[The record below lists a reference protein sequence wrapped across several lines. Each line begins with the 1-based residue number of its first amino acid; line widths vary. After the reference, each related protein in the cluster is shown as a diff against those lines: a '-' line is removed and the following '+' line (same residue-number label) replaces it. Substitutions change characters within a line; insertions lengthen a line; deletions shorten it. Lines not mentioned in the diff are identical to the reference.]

1 MIRKAV
7 LSLIILLGFAAVAQ
21 EFPRAEVAGM
31 YSYSRFAP
39 AAKYANGLNMNGG
52 GGSLT
57 INFNDALGIKAEL
70 DGFVQSKAT
79 FTIPAGAAFAPAGGK
94 VTASGNLFTYL
105 FGPQVKF
112 RAEKLHPYVHALFGG
127 AHSSLWGNF
136 SKACTGVCTAVTG
149 APSANAFAMALG
161 GGVDI
166 PVSELISIRVG
177 QLDYL
182 LTRFSNPVATN
193 NQNNFRYSAG
203 VVFSFGNTSQ

>member
-1 MIRKAV
+1 MFRKA
-7 LSLIILLGFAAVAQ
+7 LLGLIILLGVAAVAQ

-31 YSYSRFAP
+31 YSYVRFAP
-39 AAKYANGLNMNGG
+39 AAKYTNGLNMNGG

-57 INFNDALGIKAEL
+57 INFIDALGIKAEL
-70 DGFVQSKAT
+70 DGFAQSKTT
-79 FTIPAGAAFAPAGGK
+79 FTIPAGAAIAPVGGT
-94 VTASGNLFTYL
+94 VTANGNLFTYL

-136 SKACTGVCTAVTG
+136 TKACTICTTTTG
-149 APSANAFAMALG
+149 APSGNAFAMALG
-161 GGVDI
+161 GGLDI

-182 LTRFSNPVATN
+182 LTRFSNRLATN